1 MTNFFILLLVA
12 TVLVVGEFSAVLL
25 LLVLR

>member
-1 MTNFFILLLVA
+1 MTNFFVLLLVA